1 MASPGAIFSG
11 RGGKAPSRITSLLE
25 KIEALEAAQRGT
37 PQQMA
42 QTVEDIREAA
52 SRQRPAPPAPAVL
65 SPDEMTPDG
74 PAVPPPIGPFMPPPG
89 GDFAARVQA
98 VGPRPEVLD
107 ALRAKARRYQA
118 DLAAGRPAVP
128 LSIDESLALVSAG
141 DDPADVLGRQLTKRE
156 YDQIMRNVVK
166 GVPIS
171 PEAASALRRS
181 PAGDVIEQNWQGT
194 LTPDQQDALEASDFD
209 LEYGGQNNLTPKQAR
224 ANPAMQ
230 VADAVRQYTTPAA
243 MESVS
248 VEGVKRLAET
258 IQQDY
263 PAGSRQRA
271 ALEQAFAGW
280 SPNPDAPDLP
290 PPDYAVRAMEEGRRR
305 LAALEQMASDPNF
318 TQEAVSGA
326 AIQRAAQSRAGGSG
340 PRPGESF
347 APTEPG
353 LPAAVSRFNELPL
366 DVRQDIVRR
375 LGAESPA
382 RRLVAMEG
390 GEVSIAPNAVAA
402 MLRPANDVSDLIEQ
416 MDAAKRVGDQS
427 TVDAVSE
434 LVRQAPEADRRAAI
448 AQFRERTAIE
458 AELRQALGSVSP
470 TPAAIASPGPTALR
484 PQGAMTPE
492 FVVAPPDRM
501 PGAFEEAEAAFNQSA
516 PQRESQRPRTFVR
529 NRDDR
534 LAAIG
539 RVLGEP
545 DEGEK
550 SLGRKDGMFFKG
562 GGKRLE
568 RRADYDRMVDSN
580 DTKAIRSA
588 REAEGE
594 WQARMAEFNAAHQQ
608 ALADAQAASGAA
620 ELAAAMQRVDASDAV
635 RREWA
640 RQGPSPKYVNKRGD
654 EVRASTL
661 VAEYR
666 KNFPDANE
674 RSIRKMIADDGW
686 DEQAIGRSAWPD
698 AKLSKAASAPTMDGI
713 VGALLEHKPKPQS
726 NLNRSS
732 DMLSPGDVASQND
745 EARDLLRGQIEESDL
760 PVELDTTEDVAD
772 RARRG
777 RLGGGSAASRR
788 EAALQGNSTGG
799 LFGSYNPLELQ
810 LGKNN
815 NLYASARELAADVLE
830 ETDSYHSRTPNYETN
845 LERLTELLEDVY
857 GPNSRNEGLLL
868 PDPLRQ
874 DPLRQQRRALLT
886 GEFPEGM
893 TETDPAGA
901 LRAPMTQEPD
911 QVPTRIMKPE
921 GHPAY
926 ELENRRDTA
935 SPLSPEEETAR
946 FAQEMDA
953 YERARRA
960 PGYTATAPAQTL
972 SPRAGI
978 PVTIDSSGQP
988 LAGRPAAPKAR
999 KDFSQPETVLTPE
1012 QLADLAQNENAVP
1025 PAQLNKA
1032 VGTLSARRRQA
1043 AAEQAQRQLPKP
1055 AGGLPPARGD
1065 SPVNADLDAAAT
1077 SVDQSV
1083 EDKLNASDPLA
1094 GRVGGEPIKSV
1105 EEIEAEVLDELQDRV
1120 QQHYDSMTDEGL
1132 TDNDKW
1138 RKAQELGG
1146 TWYRAERVRR
1156 LYQAELARQA
1166 AAGST
1171 PNTASPK
1178 AAPAQ
1183 PSPSAARA
1191 GGDTTPTDAPGTAA
1205 ATGSDVGDTPA
1216 AAGGADTKSGAA
1228 PDAGID
1234 PQPPRQADG
1243 TVEAIP
1249 DPAQQQTPRT
1259 WGQWLRKNA
1268 IGAAALTG
1276 AGTVGLWSMQKP
1288 SGPAP
1293 IDIPSNP
1300 PLPVGLPVGLTSGS
1314 SAAGGADVDEAAA
1327 IERTLERLRGGR
1339 SSSTQS
1345 APYHTMQN
1353 YNMWR

>member
-209 LEYGGQNNLTPKQAR
+209 LEYGGQNNLTPNQAR

-271 ALEQAFAGW
+271 ALEQAFSGW

-375 LGAESPA
+375 LGVESPA

-448 AQFRERTAIE
+448 AQFRERMAIE
-458 AELRQALGSVSP
+458 AELRQALESVSP

-534 LAAIG
+534 LEAIG

-640 RQGPSPKYVNKRGD
+640 RQGPSPKYVNNRGD
-654 EVRASTL
+654 KVRASTL

-810 LGKNN
+810 LGNNN

-857 GPNSRNEGLLL
+857 GPNSRNEGMLL
-868 PDPLRQ
+868 P

-886 GEFPEGM
+886 GEEAV

-901 LRAPMTQEPD
+901 LRDPMTQD
-911 QVPTRIMKPE
+911 AQAVPRVVMQGRQGDPE
-921 GHPAY
+921 GFDEATSY
-926 ELENRRDTA
+926 GANRRVEAT
-935 SPLSPEEETAR
+935 PK
-946 FAQEMDA
+946 
-953 YERARRA
+953 RA
-960 PGYTATAPAQTL
+960 P
-972 SPRAGI
+972 R
-978 PVTIDSSGQP
+978 
-988 LAGRPAAPKAR
+988 
-999 KDFSQPETVLTPE
+999 DFSQPETVLTPE
-1012 QLADLAQNENAVP
+1012 QLADLARNENAVP

-1055 AGGLPPARGD
+1055 AGGLPPEPDLPKTAGGLPPARGD

-1094 GRVGGEPIKSV
+1094 GRVGGAPIKSV
-1105 EEIEAEVLDELQDRV
+1105 EEIEAELLDELQDRV
-1120 QQHYDSMTDEGL
+1120 QQHYDSMADEGL
-1132 TDNDKW
+1132 SDNDRW
-1138 RKAQELGG
+1138 RKAQEVGG
-1146 TWYRAERVRR
+1146 TWYREERARR
-1156 LYQAELARQA
+1156 LAGNQPGDEPPPRRNPNPA
-1166 AAGST
+1166 AT
-1171 PNTASPK
+1171 
-1178 AAPAQ
+1178 AAPDALPPVADDVIGPQ
-1183 PSPSAARA
+1183 PPRA
-1191 GGDTTPTDAPGTAA
+1191 DGTADAP
-1205 ATGSDVGDTPA
+1205 
-1216 AAGGADTKSGAA
+1216 GGADTKSGAA

-1288 SGPAP
+1288 TGPAP
-1293 IDIPSNP
+1293 IDIPPNP

-1314 SAAGGADVDEAAA
+1314 SAAGGAVVDEAAA